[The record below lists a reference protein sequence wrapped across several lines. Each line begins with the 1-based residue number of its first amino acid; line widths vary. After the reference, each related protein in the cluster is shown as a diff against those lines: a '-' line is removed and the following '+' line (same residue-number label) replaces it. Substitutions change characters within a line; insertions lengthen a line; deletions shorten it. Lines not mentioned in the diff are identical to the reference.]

1 VAAAAAGA
9 VAALAALA
17 AGELVAGLLLAPS
30 PVVAVGDRVVAL
42 APSGVVRTAIDV
54 LGTADRPA
62 LLAGIVVLT
71 AGAGALLGAAA
82 TRRAG
87 AFAAGLAAFGL
98 LGVVAAAADPRATA
112 PAALLPSLA
121 AVLAG
126 AAAFR
131 ALAPRPRPAPAV
143 RALPVP
149 AFDRRAF
156 LRRAGI
162 LTGLAVAGAGA
173 GRALQQRA
181 AAAASRVGLTLPAA
195 LRPLP
200 PVPAA
205 AQLDV
210 AGLDPVVTPNDRFY
224 RIDTALQVPRVDAAS
239 WRLRVTGMVDRPLE
253 LSLDDL
259 FAREIVEADVTLACV
274 SNEVGG
280 RLVGNARWRGVR
292 LDDLLAEAG
301 VRPGATQV
309 VGRSV
314 DGFTAGFPTATL
326 DGRAVLVAVG
336 MNGAPLPFDHGF
348 PARLV
353 VPGLYGYVSAT
364 KWLAEIELTTL
375 EALDGYWIPRGWAKE
390 APIKTAS
397 RIDVPRPGSD
407 LAPGRSPIAGVAW
420 APTRGIDRVEVA
432 VDDGPWQVARLA
444 AAIGPD
450 SWRQWVLDWD
460 ATPGVHTLRVRATD
474 GTGATQTEQ
483 RADPVP
489 DGASG
494 WHTVTV
500 RVTS

>member
-1 VAAAAAGA
+1 
-9 VAALAALA
+9 
-17 AGELVAGLLLAPS
+17 
-30 PVVAVGDRVVAL
+30 
-42 APSGVVRTAIDV
+42 
-54 LGTADRPA
+54 
-62 LLAGIVVLT
+62 
-71 AGAGALLGAAA
+71 
-82 TRRAG
+82 
-87 AFAAGLAAFGL
+87 
-98 LGVVAAAADPRATA
+98 
-112 PAALLPSLA
+112 
-121 AVLAG
+121 
-126 AAAFR
+126 
-131 ALAPRPRPAPAV
+131 
-143 RALPVP
+143 
-149 AFDRRAF
+149 
-156 LRRAGI
+156 
-162 LTGLAVAGAGA
+162 
-173 GRALQQRA
+173 
-181 AAAASRVGLTLPAA
+181 
-195 LRPLP
+195 
-200 PVPAA
+200 VPAA

-259 FAREIVEADVTLACV
+259 LAREVVEADVTLACV

-326 DGRAVLVAVG
+326 DGRDVLVAVG
-336 MNGAPLPFDHGF
+336 MNGAPLPFEHGF

-407 LAPGRSPIAGVAW
+407 VAPGPTPIAGVAW

-432 VDDGPWQVARLA
+432 VDDGPWQAARLA

-460 ATPGVHTLRVRATD
+460 ATPGEHSLRVRATD

-500 RVTS
+500 RVTA